1 MLIQMLVWMV
11 NIYSF
16 IILVRVLISWFPD
29 INPYSPPVRFLY
41 EITEPVLAP
50 VRNFL
55 RQQFPDM
62 GMFDFSP
69 IVVMIGLTLLTRIIV
84 ATF

>member
-1 MLIQMLVWMV
+1 MLIQLLVWMI

-16 IILVRVLISWFPD
+16 IILARVLISWFPD

-50 VRNFL
+50 VREFL
-55 RQQFPDM
+55 RRQFPDM

-69 IVVMIGLTLLTRIIV
+69 IVVMIGLTLLTRIII